1 MLPHGL
7 PRRISASDRL
17 AGLEATERI
26 GPAARLNWQEWH
38 GGTRE
43 SPMDGRRFD
52 GIARGWAGGAN
63 RRTALRSLASLL
75 LAAWGAGKGLRG
87 AGAQEHWPT
96 RCASTADC
104 RAGLPDECVRAN
116 CWSGRC
122 GYVCC
127 DAVFSFCNDL
137 NQCDAIERLCCRS
150 EASRDVPRLI
160 CTSMRGE
167 HHANTH
173 GQRSGLPDFR
183 YSQRCRA
190 LLRYR

>member
-1 MLPHGL
+1 
-7 PRRISASDRL
+7 
-17 AGLEATERI
+17 
-26 GPAARLNWQEWH
+26 
-38 GGTRE
+38 
-43 SPMDGRRFD
+43 MDGRRFD

-127 DAVFSFCNDL
+127 DAVFPS
-137 NQCDAIERLCCRS
+137 ATTSISAMRLSGFAVGARH
-150 EASRDVPRLI
+150 RV
-160 CTSMRGE
+160 TFRG
-167 HHANTH
+167 
-173 GQRSGLPDFR
+173 
-183 YSQRCRA
+183 
-190 LLRYR
+190 